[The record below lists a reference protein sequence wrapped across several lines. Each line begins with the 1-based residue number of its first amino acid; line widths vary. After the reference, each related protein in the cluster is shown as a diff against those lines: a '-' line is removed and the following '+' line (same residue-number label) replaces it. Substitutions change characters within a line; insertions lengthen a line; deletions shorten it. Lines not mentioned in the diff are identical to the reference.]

1 MILKQVTPGRAT
13 AIPKSDRRD
22 VATERDL
29 PVAQGDPTGGN
40 LPHQQDHSF
49 IDDEAD
55 RTMREAEDAI
65 DRHAIG
71 LQIAR
76 WWLKARRLREE
87 MFGPGLFAD
96 PAWDILLD
104 LYSAEAKGE
113 CVQISSLAIA
123 ARVPHSTAIRWA
135 KIMTRVGL
143 VVRHKDPSD
152 ARRIHVRLSP
162 SAQALME
169 DYLARLTSQG
179 QWPPQFTFEP
189 LR

>member
-1 MILKQVTPGRAT
+1 MSVALAT
-13 AIPKSDRRD
+13 ALPKSNRRD
-22 VATERDL
+22 VATVREL
-29 PVAQGDPTGGN
+29 PVAHDDPSNGR
-40 LPHQQDHSF
+40 PPPPQDHPF
-49 IDDEAD
+49 MFEEAD
-55 RTMREAEDAI
+55 RGPPKVEDAT
-65 DRHAIG
+65 DPHAMG
-71 LQIAR
+71 LEIAR

-162 SAQALME
+162 SARALME

-179 QWPPQFTFEP
+179 QRPPRFTFEP
-189 LR
+189 SR